1 MPNPHASPD
10 RYVLV
15 NCPFDADYKQ
25 QFNALI
31 FTIYDCD
38 FYPRCGKE
46 RIDSGEN
53 RFSKICDMIR
63 ACPYAIHDLSRIE
76 LDPTTNLPRFNMALE
91 LGIFLGTNLFSEN
104 KKCLVM
110 ETEQYRYQ
118 RMCSDISG
126 FDILSHTEEIFWDSS
141 VPCVTF

>member
-1 MPNPHASPD
+1 
-10 RYVLV
+10 
-15 NCPFDADYKQ
+15 
-25 QFNALI
+25 
-31 FTIYDCD
+31 
-38 FYPRCGKE
+38 
-46 RIDSGEN
+46 
-53 RFSKICDMIR
+53 
-63 ACPYAIHDLSRIE
+63 
-76 LDPTTNLPRFNMALE
+76 MALE